1 MQRLGITQSLADSLE
16 DAAHSNT
23 STPQRLN
30 ASTPQ
35 RLNASTPQLN
45 YTATALHSSAQPL
58 GSNYRSNAAARAPA
72 GHPSAFPAKP
82 PVPVC

>member
-23 STPQRLN
+23 
-30 ASTPQ
+30 STPQ